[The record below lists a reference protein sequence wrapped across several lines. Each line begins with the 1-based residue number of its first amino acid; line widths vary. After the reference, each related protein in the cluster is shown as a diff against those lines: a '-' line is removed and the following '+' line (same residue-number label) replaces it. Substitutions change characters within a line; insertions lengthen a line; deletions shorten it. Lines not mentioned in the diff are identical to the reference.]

1 VQLFSN
7 YSFCRKNIGAKAVRK
22 VLMKLT
28 TGIVAKLDRMIKIEL
43 RPFLLFV
50 LMLKII

>member
-1 VQLFSN
+1 
-7 YSFCRKNIGAKAVRK
+7 
-22 VLMKLT
+22 MKLT

-50 LMLKII
+50 LMLKIIWENKSTGVDAQH